1 MRRLLVLVFLR
12 VFKIWDVPA
21 FGNLVFHWAA
31 RSIHTHCAS
40 RIYSPAMKNQLPV
53 SKLLSAACGCGS
65 PTTEL
70 SFGVAATST
79 SGLGQHRCRR
89 VIRLWCAR
97 AKNFRS
103 TLRRADAAPGSRFPA
118 ESGCRE
124 CFVV

>member
-70 SFGVAATST
+70 SFGVR
-79 SGLGQHRCRR
+79 Q
-89 VIRLWCAR
+89 
-97 AKNFRS
+97 
-103 TLRRADAAPGSRFPA
+103 LRRRDWVNIVAGGS
-118 ESGCRE
+118 SGFGARGRRIFDRLSGGRMPRLARDFRRNRCASSAS
-124 CFVV
+124 